1 MSEKD
6 QIINELSKIEI
17 YAELM
22 CNISTGVIELNGNTV
37 VRMGA
42 EIIDSIKKIIENIE
56 KTI

>member
-22 CNISTGVIELNGNTV
+22 CNISAGVIELNGNTV

>member
-22 CNISTGVIELNGNTV
+22 SNISTGVIELNGNTV

>member
-22 CNISTGVIELNGNTV
+22 CNISIGVIELNGNTV